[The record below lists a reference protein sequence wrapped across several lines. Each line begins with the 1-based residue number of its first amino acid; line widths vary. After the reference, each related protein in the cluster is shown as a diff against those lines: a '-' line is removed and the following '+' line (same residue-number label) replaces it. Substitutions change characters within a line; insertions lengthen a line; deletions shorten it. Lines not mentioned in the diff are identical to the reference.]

1 MVGFG
6 THIAHAQV
14 GFGTSVEHVQVGF
27 GTHIAH
33 VQVGFGTPDEH
44 PQVGFGTPVGAD
56 ATRWPLPPHE
66 RRPAPP
72 ELVRAE
78 EARVASSE
86 DVT

>member
-6 THIAHAQV
+6 TRIAHPQV
-14 GFGTSVEHVQVGF
+14 GFGTR
-27 GTHIAH
+27 IAH
-33 VQVGFGTPDEH
+33 VGFGTPDEH
-44 PQVGFGTPVGAD
+44 LQVGFGTPVGAD
-56 ATRWPLPPHE
+56 ATRCPLPPHE

>member
-14 GFGTSVEHVQVGF
+14 GFGT
-27 GTHIAH
+27 
-33 VQVGFGTPDEH
+33 
-44 PQVGFGTPVGAD
+44 PVGAD
-56 ATRWPLPPHE
+56 ATRCPLPPHE

>member
-6 THIAHAQV
+6 TRIEHAQV
-14 GFGTSVEHVQVGF
+14 GFGTR
-27 GTHIAH
+27 IAH
-33 VQVGFGTPDEH
+33 VGFGTPDEH

-56 ATRWPLPPHE
+56 ATRCPLPPHE